1 VLVALAG
8 RNDPCP
14 CGSGRKYKR
23 CCIERETELRRQAEA
38 TEDLLALAT
47 LFPVLRPLDAAF
59 EQWAG
64 GGELFD
70 VSNENVNAGLA
81 LIPAAE
87 RERILRAARRHCCEA
102 WEEPAAAYGDEQEAA
117 QIVLVGSVV
126 AGLGECRELHHEV
139 LAELERRAGLGIDP
153 LDALAEAL
161 TCAELWSLPE
171 AGAAAWSAAAG
182 ALPLTVPVV
191 LTAQARD
198 VWTEDH
204 ERRLRFLVARV
215 DAKLPSPGFPNT
227 SASLGVALDLVERDE
242 DARLRLAGAMLEA
255 AIPAAA
261 AIVAAAA

>member
-1 VLVALAG
+1 MALAR
-8 RNDPCP
+8 RNDQGP

-64 GGELFD
+64 GGGPVET
-70 VSNENVNAGLA
+70 SHENVNAGLA
-81 LIPAAE
+81 LISAAE
-87 RERILRAARRHCCEA
+87 HERILYAAKRHCGGA
-102 WEEPAAAYGDEQEAA
+102 WEEPAAAYGDELEAA
-117 QIVLVGSVV
+117 QVVLAGSVV

-139 LAELERRAGLGIDP
+139 LAELEREAGLELDP

-171 AGAAAWSAAAG
+171 AVAAAWSAG
-182 ALPLTVPVV
+182 ANALSLTVPVALAAEV
-191 LTAQARD
+191 RAA
-198 VWTEDH
+198 WTEDH

-215 DAKLPSPGFPNT
+215 AGKLPSPGFPNT
-227 SASLGVALDLVERDE
+227 SAALGDALDHLERDE
-242 DARLRLAGAMLEA
+242 DARLRLAGAMLAA